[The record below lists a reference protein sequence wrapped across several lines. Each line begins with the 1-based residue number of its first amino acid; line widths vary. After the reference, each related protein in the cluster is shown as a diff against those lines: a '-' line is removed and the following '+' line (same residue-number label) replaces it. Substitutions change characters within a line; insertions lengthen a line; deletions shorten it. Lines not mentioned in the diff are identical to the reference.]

1 MAGIDSIIQ
10 IGKRALVANKT
21 ALDVTSHNIANVNTE
36 GYSRQRAVLNP
47 TPPLD
52 VQPGPIGTGVEIK
65 KIERVY
71 DRFLGLQIT
80 NEKQNL
86 GRWEELSKLYDR
98 VETTFTET
106 SEASGLSQLM
116 VDFWNAWYDLANN
129 PTGQPERS
137 TVRIKTETLANNL
150 KQKASELQQIQK
162 DSDSSINVGIGEIN
176 LLTKQIAILNEKISQ
191 IETRGLQANDYRDQR
206 QNLIEELGHW
216 LNITAFENEDGK
228 VTILTG
234 GGRPLV
240 DNMTSWNLTAEK
252 DSSGFYAVKWVD
264 EKGNKTDITS
274 SITSGKLGAWLEM
287 RDTNLPDLLSQIN
300 ELAAGL
306 IKEVNRLHSQGIG
319 LSPFTSLTSDYAV
332 ADPAQALSD
341 INSGLPFYSEIST
354 GSFQIWVYDN
364 TGAVVTSAIINIDN
378 TTTLN
383 SLRTAVD
390 AVTGITATINS
401 NNTLTITGDS
411 GNTFA
416 FANDTSNALMA
427 LGLNTFFTGENAL
440 DISLNSVIEGD
451 TNNIATGV
459 VDPSTGNYGVG
470 NNSIALS
477 IAALQSKLTMSTDT
491 VTFAEFYTNLVG
503 YVGSKTQEATSN
515 LEHQETIVNQLSN
528 YRESI
533 SGVSLDEEMA
543 NLILF
548 QQAYDA
554 AAKLVTMADELFQTL
569 LEMV

>member
-162 DSDSSINVGIGEIN
+162 DSDSSINVGMGEIN
-176 LLTKQIAILNEKISQ
+176 LLTQQIAILNEKISQ

-528 YRESI
+528 YQDSI

-543 NLILF
+543 NLMLF

>member
-1 MAGIDSIIQ
+1 VAGIDSIIQ

-65 KIERVY
+65 MIERVY

-364 TGAVVTSAIINIDN
+364 TGAVVTSATIAIDN

-528 YRESI
+528 YQDSI

-543 NLILF
+543 NLMLF